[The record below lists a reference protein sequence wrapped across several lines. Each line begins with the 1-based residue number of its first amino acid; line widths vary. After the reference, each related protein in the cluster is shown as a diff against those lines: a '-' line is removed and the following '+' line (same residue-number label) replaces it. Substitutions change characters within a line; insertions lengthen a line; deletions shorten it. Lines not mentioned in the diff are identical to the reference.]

1 MTKFCQQSV
10 KYLVLAVQ
18 LQQLLLQHF
27 NMLLLFLHPTNSVE
41 AEMATTT
48 CLTRSSWWI
57 SLSPINATSQQIN
70 VWREIVVRVNLI
82 QPFASLATHT
92 TSPSTKMKPS
102 KRCIMVLNGLM
113 SWGVNTNEYAA
124 MQMRH
129 TSSFMRRYCFS
140 AMMRRT
146 PACSTMTW
154 CSRCWKLW
162 CSMNVRQCRYTCKHW
177 KSVNLYNG
185 HQSINRRWT
194 MHNKVMQSLL
204 VALLQ

>member
-27 NMLLLFLHPTNSVE
+27 NMLLLFLHPTVLKQKRQLLHVWLDPADE
-41 AEMATTT
+41 YH
-48 CLTRSSWWI
+48 CP
-57 SLSPINATSQQIN
+57 PINATSQQIN

-113 SWGVNTNEYAA
+113 SWGVSTNEYAA